1 MVLKNIKHLIN
12 ENTKIIDQIRE
23 SCVPFFNI
31 NFNKKKLKII
41 NLYNQGQKFNHRL
54 YNISLGKKFT
64 NGFVRNGHDVLEIS
78 DRDFLR
84 NNKSLV

>member
-1 MVLKNIKHLIN
+1 MKIKNNRSNK
-12 ENTKIIDQIRE
+12 E

-31 NFNKKKLKII
+31 NGFLKKKLKII
-41 NLYNQGQKFNHRL
+41 NLYNQGQKLNHRL

-64 NGFVRNGHDVLEIS
+64 NGFIRNGHDVLEIS

-84 NNKSLV
+84 KNNKIF